1 MDEARKAP
9 AVPRAKQGA
18 EARDWSWVEATV
30 WTDRMV
36 SALENGVKGG
46 VWYSVMDKVY
56 APATLAAAW
65 AKVRANGGAAGVD
78 KQSVERFAAHA
89 DEYLAELSRAL
100 RAGDYR
106 PAAIRR
112 VEIPKG
118 NGGTRPLGIPTVKDR
133 IAQTAVKF
141 VLEPILEAQ
150 FHPASFGFRP
160 GRGCKDAL
168 RVVDELVKSGHCFVV
183 DADLKSYFDTIP
195 HDRLMERLRARI
207 SDGRVL
213 DLVRGWLNQEIIGE
227 CQRWTPAGGTP
238 QGAVISPLLANL
250 YLHPLDELMASHG
263 LSMVRYADDFVV
275 LCVSMEKAQEAL
287 ALIQAFVNENGLTLH
302 PAKTHLGDCRIAGQ
316 GFEFL
321 GYRFEAGRR
330 LVRRKSLV
338 RLRDGIRAKTK
349 RTSGQ
354 SLAHTVAALNPM
366 LKGWFGYFKHATHG
380 LADVDAFVR
389 RRLRAMLRKQEKR
402 PGCGNCQNDRIRW
415 PNAFFATAG
424 LFTLDTAW
432 RQARQ
437 SR

>member
-1 MDEARKAP
+1 MGEARKAP
-9 AVPRAKQGA
+9 SVQIAKPGA
-18 EARDWSWVEATV
+18 EARDWSWVEASV
-30 WTDRMV
+30 WTDRML

-78 KQSVERFAAHA
+78 RQSIERFATHA

-118 NGGTRPLGIPTVKDR
+118 DGGMRPLGIPTVKDR

-141 VLEPILEAQ
+141 VLEPILDAR

-160 GRGCKDAL
+160 GRGAKDAL
-168 RVVDELVKSGHCFVV
+168 RVVDRLVKSGHCFVV

-195 HDRLMERLRARI
+195 HDRLIERLRARV
-207 SDGRVL
+207 SDGRIL
-213 DLVRGWLNQEIIGE
+213 DLVQAWLNQEIVAE
-227 CQRWTPAGGTP
+227 CGRWTPAGGTP

-250 YLHPLDELMASHG
+250 YLHPLDERMAAHD
-263 LSMVRYADDFVV
+263 LAMVRYADDFVV
-275 LCVSMEKAQEAL
+275 LCDSMEKAQEAL
-287 ALIQAFVNENGLTLH
+287 ALIRAFANANGLTLH
-302 PAKTHLGDCRIAGQ
+302 PDKTHIGDCRIKGQ

-321 GYRFEAGRR
+321 GYRFEAGHRF
-330 LVRRKSLV
+330 VRKKSLL
-338 RLRDGIRAKTK
+338 RLRDRIRAKTK

-354 SLAHTVAALNPM
+354 SLARTIAALNPM
-366 LKGWFGYFKHATHG
+366 LKGWFGYFKHATSG
-380 LADVDAFVR
+380 LKDVDAFVR
-389 RRLRAMLRKQEKR
+389 RRLRAMLRKQAKR
-402 PGCGNCQNDRIRW
+402 HGCGTCRNDRIRW
-415 PNAFFATAG
+415 PNLFFASAG

-432 RQARQ
+432 RQERQ

>member
-1 MDEARKAP
+1 MDEAKAAP
-9 AVPRAKQGA
+9 SVPQAKQGA
-18 EARDWSWVEATV
+18 EARDWSWTEACV

-46 VWYSVMDKVY
+46 KWYSLMDKVC
-56 APATLAAAW
+56 APATLSAAW
-65 AKVRANGGAAGVD
+65 AKVQGNGGAAGVD
-78 KQSVERFAAHA
+78 RQSIERFAADA
-89 DEYLAELSRAL
+89 DEYLLELSRAL
-100 RAGDYR
+100 RTGDYR

-112 VEIPKG
+112 VEIPKEQ
-118 NGGTRPLGIPTVKDR
+118 GGVRPLGIPTVKDR

-150 FHPASFGFRP
+150 FHAGSFGFRP

-168 RVVDELVKSGHCFVV
+168 RVVDGLVKSSHCFVV
-183 DADLKSYFDTIP
+183 DADLQSYFDTIP
-195 HDRLMERLRARI
+195 KDRLLDRLKERI

-213 DLVRGWLNQEIIGE
+213 DLVRAWLNQEIVAE
-227 CQRWTPAGGTP
+227 CGKWTPVAGTP

-250 YLHPLDELMASHG
+250 YLHPLDELMAAHG

-275 LCVSMEKAQEAL
+275 LCDSMEKAREAL

-302 PAKTHLGDCRIAGQ
+302 PNKTHIGDCRIVGQ

-330 LVRRKSLV
+330 LVRKKSILG
-338 RLRDGIRAKTK
+338 LRDRIRAKTK
-349 RTSGQ
+349 RTNGQ
-354 SLAHTVAALNPM
+354 SLARTIEALNPT

-380 LADVDAFVR
+380 LRDVDAFVR
-389 RRLRAMLRKQEKR
+389 RRLRAMLARHAKR
-402 PGCGNCQNDRIRW
+402 RSCGSCLNDRISW
-415 PNAFFATAG
+415 PNAFFAAAG

-432 RQARQ
+432 RLARHP
-437 SR
+437 R